1 MGSDARPRNER
12 LGSTAGSTAR
22 LAPHSRLSLSRSHS
36 APSCGRPCFLFSV
49 TPDFCWN
56 VIDIPT
62 GSILQVDAECN
73 SNRDLGYTFE
83 GHISNFKRFLEERK
97 EKEKNKPAAEAAAAA
112 GAGADGEATS
122 ASSSSRGPSLA
133 DEFNASPLSG
143 QSRGMGYTQAQ
154 KYYKAY
160 KKAERSQ

>member
-1 MGSDARPRNER
+1 
-12 LGSTAGSTAR
+12 
-22 LAPHSRLSLSRSHS
+22 
-36 APSCGRPCFLFSV
+36 
-49 TPDFCWN
+49 

-97 EKEKNKPAAEAAAAA
+97 EKNKPAAEAAAAA
-112 GAGADGEATS
+112 AGAGVEAEAAS

>member
-1 MGSDARPRNER
+1 M
-12 LGSTAGSTAR
+12 
-22 LAPHSRLSLSRSHS
+22 
-36 APSCGRPCFLFSV
+36 
-49 TPDFCWN
+49 
-56 VIDIPT
+56 IDIPT

-112 GAGADGEATS
+112 AAGAGVEAEAAS
-122 ASSSSRGPSLA
+122 ASSSSRGRSLA